1 MVSEL
6 SQGLRHA
13 SSPSVV
19 YEWKSPLAYLRGPV
33 TESVSP
39 HPHPQYPPLLCLRPR
54 GCLTGEKV

>member
-6 SQGLRHA
+6 SQGLRHV

-33 TESVSP
+33 TESLS
-39 HPHPQYPPLLCLRPR
+39 HPTPTPSTHLSC
-54 GCLTGEKV
+54 V